1 VTAKTPGFQ
10 GFRFKALQNQQF
22 SGLHVNM
29 SRVAKPPSKELVRA
43 HRERRRAAGRVLVNT
58 DLPAE
63 MVKAIDQLKEARGVR
78 GRTPIIEEA
87 LRVYI
92 ETQQGT

>member
-1 VTAKTPGFQ
+1 
-10 GFRFKALQNQQF
+10 
-22 SGLHVNM
+22 M
-29 SRVAKPPSKELVRA
+29 
-43 HRERRRAAGRVLVNT
+43 NT

>member
-1 VTAKTPGFQ
+1 MSPIAK
-10 GFRFKALQNQQF
+10 A
-22 SGLHVNM
+22 
-29 SRVAKPPSKELVRA
+29 PSKEIVRA

-63 MVKAIDQLKEARGVR
+63 LVKAIDQLKEARGVR

-87 LRVYI
+87 
-92 ETQQGT
+92 ETDEFATTKRTDVVTNA